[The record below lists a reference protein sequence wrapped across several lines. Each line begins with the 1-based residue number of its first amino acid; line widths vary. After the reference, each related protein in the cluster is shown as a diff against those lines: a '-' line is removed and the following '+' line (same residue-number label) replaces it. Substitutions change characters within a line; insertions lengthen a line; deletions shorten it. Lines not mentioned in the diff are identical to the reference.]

1 VSCVTNLA
9 AGLVTFTAKFKSNLM
24 FGKGSKVYSIFK
36 MKCPKCNEGDLFVNK
51 NPYNFSD
58 MTKMNQSCETCK
70 QSYSPEPNFYY
81 GAMYVSYGFSV
92 ALFVAVYIISAVFLG
107 LGIWET
113 VGLLTFVLVL
123 LAPYLFRLSRST
135 YLNIFVHYDKQAI
148 QKANR

>member
-1 VSCVTNLA
+1 MTIRA
-9 AGLVTFTAKFKSNLM
+9 IGLVTFALKFKRGLM

-36 MKCPKCNEGDLFVNK
+36 MKCPKCNEGDLFLNK
-51 NPYNFSD
+51 NPYHFGD
-58 MTKMNQSCETCK
+58 MTKMHESCDSCG

-92 ALFVAVYIISAVFLG
+92 ALFVAVYIISAVFFA

-113 VGLLTFVLVL
+113 IGVLAAVLVL

-135 YLNIFVHYDKQAI
+135 YLNIFVHFDKEAT
-148 QKANR
+148 QKINQ

>member
-1 VSCVTNLA
+1 VTNLA
-9 AGLVTFTAKFKSNLM
+9 IALVTFAANFKSILM

-36 MKCPKCNEGDLFVNK
+36 MKCPKCNEGDLFLNK

-58 MTKMNQSCETCK
+58 MTKMNSNCETCK

-92 ALFVAVYIISAVFLG
+92 ALFVAVYIISAVFFELE
-107 LGIWET
+107 IWET
-113 VGLLTFVLVL
+113 IGLLALVLVL

-135 YLNIFVHYDKQAI
+135 YLNIFVHYDKDAI
-148 QKANR
+148 QKASR